1 MVKGPSLLA
10 PLRFAPLCSSEHR
23 FNIEQFLVGFPEN
36 ITRIFA
42 GKEIHMMEGAQLRA
56 QNLVKKIAA
65 RAFNLYEARGC
76 QDGFDVQDW
85 LQAEREIML
94 GASEDKLEVSW
105 IEWLEDSPI
114 DDREVSRRRAHC
126 L

>member
-1 MVKGPSLLA
+1 
-10 PLRFAPLCSSEHR
+10 
-23 FNIEQFLVGFPEN
+23 
-36 ITRIFA
+36 
-42 GKEIHMMEGAQLRA
+42 MMQGAQLRA
-56 QNLVKKIAA
+56 QLVKKIAA
-65 RAFNLYEARGC
+65 RAFDLYEARGC

>member
-1 MVKGPSLLA
+1 MT
-10 PLRFAPLCSSEHR
+10 
-23 FNIEQFLVGFPEN
+23 Q
-36 ITRIFA
+36 
-42 GKEIHMMEGAQLRA
+42 GAQLRA
-56 QNLVKKIAA
+56 QDLVKEMAVHAPLTFTKLGGARTVSTCKI
-65 RAFNLYEARGC
+65 GC
-76 QDGFDVQDW
+76 KRK
-85 LQAEREIML
+85 EEIML

>member
-1 MVKGPSLLA
+1 
-10 PLRFAPLCSSEHR
+10 
-23 FNIEQFLVGFPEN
+23 
-36 ITRIFA
+36 
-42 GKEIHMMEGAQLRA
+42 MMQGAQLRA
-56 QNLVKKIAA
+56 QLAKKIAA
-65 RAFNLYEARGC
+65 RAFDLYEARGC

>member
-1 MVKGPSLLA
+1 
-10 PLRFAPLCSSEHR
+10 
-23 FNIEQFLVGFPEN
+23 
-36 ITRIFA
+36 
-42 GKEIHMMEGAQLRA
+42 MMQGAQLRA
-56 QNLVKKIAA
+56 QDLVKKIAA
-65 RAFNLYEARGC
+65 RAFDLYKARGC
-76 QDGFDVQDW
+76 HDGFDVQDW

-114 DDREVSRRRAHC
+114 DDREVSRRRAHR